1 MVNGSNTMKQ
11 LKQSYID
18 GYKVTMW
25 QASSEHIVS
34 LEYEG
39 AKVYKGRLTLDGANY
54 LFFQYIK
61 DGVQI
66 SNEFKN

>member
-1 MVNGSNTMKQ
+1 MIPI
-11 LKQSYID
+11 KQSYID
-18 GYKVTMW
+18 GYKVTLW
-25 QASSEHIVS
+25 QANTEYIVS

-39 AKVYKGRLTLDGANY
+39 AKVYKGGLTLDGANY

-66 SNEFKN
+66 ADEFKNNK